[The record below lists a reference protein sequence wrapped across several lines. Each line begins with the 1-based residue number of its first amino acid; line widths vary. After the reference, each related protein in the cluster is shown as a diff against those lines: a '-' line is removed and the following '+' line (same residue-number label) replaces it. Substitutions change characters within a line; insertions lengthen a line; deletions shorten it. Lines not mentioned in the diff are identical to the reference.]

1 MLPADRVYRGRM
13 RPLLVVLVSLAA
25 LAGGGCATA
34 RVDDP
39 PLAVTLSVT
48 GLRDDERALLRDQ
61 VCALP
66 GVKDC
71 ALVDVE
77 PPPPPEP
84 KSAPTKKKRDKKRSK
99 KRGKSVRTDA
109 VSVENGADVTIS
121 MGENEAATD
130 VRPPTQEA
138 RVLFTY
144 RGSLGELRHHIAS
157 LPHPGLEART
167 AQVTLTYRGFD
178 NLAPT
183 VTILEPADGLLLNEK
198 KILVRATVP
207 DVDIASV
214 DIDGERVAPSPP
226 GSYEAEPEL
235 LEGENQILV
244 RATDRAG
251 NATEARV
258 TVVVDTTPPAME
270 VEIVVLPG
278 DQTVVKG
285 NVKDAESVT
294 IDGKPVDVDFFGR
307 FERQFA
313 TDPDTTNV
321 VVVAKDALGNEKK
334 ITRSAKQASAMSGD

>member
-1 MLPADRVYRGRM
+1 MALRDRVYRGGM
-13 RPLLVVLVSLAA
+13 RPLLVVFASLAA
-25 LAGGGCATA
+25 LTGGGCATA

-66 GVKDC
+66 EVRDC
-71 ALVDVE
+71 SLVDVE
-77 PPPPPEP
+77 PPPAPEP
-84 KSAPTKKKRDKKRSK
+84 KSAPPKKKREKKRSK
-99 KRGKSVRTDA
+99 KRGKTVRTDA
-109 VSVENGADVTIS
+109 VTVESGADVTIS
-121 MGENEAATD
+121 MGENEADAP
-130 VRPPTQEA
+130 RPPTQEA

-157 LPHPGLEART
+157 LPHPGLEARA

-183 VTILEPADGLLLNEK
+183 VTITEPADGLLLNEK

-207 DVDIASV
+207 DVDIATV
-214 DIDGERVAPSPP
+214 DIDGENVAPSPP

-270 VEIVVLPG
+270 VEVVVLGG

-334 ITRSAKQASAMSGD
+334 ITRSAKQASPMSSD